1 MLKICLNIS
10 ILLREYAFLDRFQA
24 AADLGFRAVEFWY
37 PTGIHFDEI
46 IKAKEA
52 AGLQVAL
59 VNADGGDLAKGDR
72 GFLGNTAYDDH
83 VRANFTEVLQLVD
96 ALGCSQ
102 INLLGGNA
110 VPGMDRASQLA
121 AAAQMQRDLCQQAVQ
136 QNVTVLVE
144 PQNAFDNPR
153 YMFTTTAAGLE
164 QIRQVGAENL
174 KLQYD
179 VYHMQRS
186 EGNIIDTLQHT
197 MNHIAHIQIAD
208 SPRRNQP
215 GTGELNYPVILAE
228 LERLGY
234 GGYVAL
240 EYNPLN
246 GDSIASFSWLPLEQR
261 VTLTPAALQQ

>member
-24 AADLGFRAVEFWY
+24 AADLGFKAVEFWY
-37 PTGIHFDEI
+37 PTGIDFDQLV
-46 IKAKEA
+46 KAKEA

-72 GFLGNTAYDDH
+72 GFLGNIAYNDY

-110 VPGMDRASQLA
+110 VPGLDRAAQLA
-121 AAAQMQRDLCQQAVQ
+121 LAAEMQRELCQQAAQ
-136 QNVTVLVE
+136 HQVTVLLE
-144 PQNAFDNPR
+144 PQNPFDNPR
-153 YMFTTTAAGLE
+153 YMFATTAAGLH
-164 QIRQVGAENL
+164 QIRQVGAANL

-186 EGNIIDTLQHT
+186 EGNIIDTLRRT
-197 MNHIAHIQIAD
+197 IDEIAHIQIAD
-208 SPRRNQP
+208 SPTRNQP
-215 GTGELNYPVILAE
+215 GTGELNYPAIFRE
-228 LERLGY
+228 LDRLGY
-234 GGYVAL
+234 TGYVAL
-240 EYNPLN
+240 EYNAPN
-246 GDSIASFSWLPLEQR
+246 GDTAASLAWLPMEQR
-261 VTLTPAALQQ
+261 AMLTP